1 MTTGRDDGESSGSD
15 SEPSADNL
23 DEEEMEKVLPIKP
36 KPQTVPMPVKKKP
49 EKVVKPLPPPPKP
62 KSPPPIKRQVIK
74 EMAYKSPVKKVQNN
88 YNYDRHNMR
97 KRKPEMKDAWT

>member
-23 DEEEMEKVLPIKP
+23 DEEEMEKVLPIKT
-36 KPQTVPMPVKKKP
+36 KPQTVPKPVVKKP
-49 EKVVKPLPPPPKP
+49 EKIAKPLPPPPKP
-62 KSPPPIKRQVIK
+62 KSPPPIKRQAIK
-74 EMAYKSPVKKVQNN
+74 DIVYKSPVKKVQNN